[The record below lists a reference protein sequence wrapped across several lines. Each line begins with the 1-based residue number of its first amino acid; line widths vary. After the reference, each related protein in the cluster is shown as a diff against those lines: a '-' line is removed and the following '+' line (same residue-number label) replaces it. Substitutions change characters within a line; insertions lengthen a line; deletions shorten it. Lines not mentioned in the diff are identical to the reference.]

1 MVSRSSSW
9 DSASGPDF
17 DAWRW
22 HEDRLAQAKSEQA
35 QRDWVLLFNFVLRLA
50 FKRRCLIS
58 LRDHLRFIRERGLEL
73 P

>member
-9 DSASGPDF
+9 DSAAGPDF
-17 DAWRW
+17 EAWNE
-22 HEDRLAQAKSEQA
+22 HADRLAQSEWA
-35 QRDWVLLFNFVLRLA
+35 QRSWLLLTARLLCLA
-50 FKRRCLIS
+50 FKRRCLLS